1 MSDSPSNYFDGSI
14 SEYELKLENPG
25 LVYIFNNQAFLNDE
39 TRKEKLLFRN
49 GSNSDV
55 ENLEKLFKEMNFTVE
70 KFIDYKAFGM
80 RKIIEE
86 ITTKTDYK
94 MNFTVEKFIDYKA
107 FGMRKIIE
115 EITTKTDYTNVD
127 SVIVFIMSH
136 GHKDEFGNHHILTY
150 DEQYVNVDEFI
161 EPFKNVDSLKKKPK
175 LFFIEASRGNYI
187 MPTIEDV
194 KKNEQTKLA
203 NDTELG
209 VDFAISH
216 STIDNCISIGS
227 IVNGSWY
234 IQSLCKM
241 IKERGNRDD
250 FSSIMTKVNN
260 HMQQRE
266 YRGNDKK
273 LYKMLPT
280 CSCRLS
286 KCFKF
291 PKQLMVIKIFWL
303 KLNFKS

>member
-14 SEYELKLENPG
+14 SEYELKLKNPG

-49 GSNSDV
+49 GSNRDAK
-55 ENLEKLFKEMNFTVE
+55 NLEKLFKE
-70 KFIDYKAFGM
+70 
-80 RKIIEE
+80 
-86 ITTKTDYK
+86 

>member
-1 MSDSPSNYFDGSI
+1 MSDSPFKRNYGPID
-14 SEYELKLENPG
+14 EYELKPENPG
-25 LVYIFNNQAFLNDE
+25 LVYIFNNQTFLNDE

-70 KFIDYKAFGM
+70 KFLDYKAIGI
-80 RKIIEE
+80 RQ
-86 ITTKTDYK
+86 
-94 MNFTVEKFIDYKA
+94 
-107 FGMRKIIE
+107 IIE

-194 KKNEQTKLA
+194 KKNDQTKLA

-286 KCFKF
+286 KCFIF

>member
-1 MSDSPSNYFDGSI
+1 MSNSPSNYFDNTI
-14 SEYELKLENPG
+14 NEYELKPENPG
-25 LVYIFNNQAFLNDE
+25 LVYIFNNRLFLNDE
-39 TRKEKLLFRN
+39 TRKEKFLCRN
-49 GSNSDV
+49 GSNRDV
-55 ENLEKLFKEMNFTVE
+55 KNLEKLFKE
-70 KFIDYKAFGM
+70 
-80 RKIIEE
+80 
-86 ITTKTDYK
+86 

-136 GHKDEFGNHHILTY
+136 GHKDELGNHHILTY

-161 EPFKNVDSLKKKPK
+161 EPFKIVDSLKEKPK

-187 MPTIEDV
+187 MPTIDNV
-194 KKNEQTKLA
+194 KKKELKKIDNEIPA
-203 NDTELG
+203 NEKELE
-209 VDFAISH
+209 VDFMIAH
-216 STIDNCISIGS
+216 STIDNCISI
-227 IVNGSWY
+227 IDKLNGSWY

-241 IKERGNRDD
+241 IKEHGNREG
-250 FSSIMTKVNN
+250 ITTLMAKVNN

-273 LYKMLPT
+273 LYKMFPT
-280 CSCRLS
+280 YRYSLS

-291 PKQLMVIKIFWL
+291 PKQLEVIATF
-303 KLNFKS
+303 FF